1 MPFAQLPFP
10 IAFTKMSGTGN
21 DFILIDHRQPFL
33 VQDDLPEFV
42 RRVCRHK
49 FSAGADGL
57 ILIENDASCDFR
69 WQFFNA
75 DGSLAEMCG
84 NGARCAARF
93 AYRLGIAG
101 QSMRFRTLAGVIAAE
116 IVGCGVKIRMTP
128 PTNLQP
134 AQELELGGERRQLYS
149 VNTGVPH
156 VVCLVDELS
165 TVPVL
170 ELGRIIRYHP
180 AYHPA
185 GTNVNFV
192 QVKIGSLWV
201 RTYER
206 GVEGETL
213 ACGTGSVAA
222 ALIATRLGLIESPVR
237 VITSGGEELIV
248 HLEGQ
253 GEGQMPEAYLEGPAK
268 IIYDGLLQAEAL
280 S

>member
-1 MPFAQLPFP
+1 MTLTKLPLP
-10 IAFTKMSGTGN
+10 LAFTKMSGTGN
-21 DFILIDHRQPFL
+21 DFILIDHRHPFL
-33 VQDDLPEFV
+33 ANDDLPELA
-42 RRVCRHK
+42 RLVCRHK

-57 ILIENDASCDFR
+57 ILIENDETEDFR

-93 AYRLGIAG
+93 AYRLGMVG
-101 QSMRFRTLAGVIAAE
+101 TSMRFRTLAGVIAAE
-116 IVGCGVKIRMTP
+116 IVGDGVKIRMTP
-128 PTNLQP
+128 PTNLEP
-134 AQELELGGERRQLYS
+134 LRELDLGQERRQVYS

-156 VVCLVDELS
+156 VVCLVEELGE
-165 TVPVL
+165 VPVF
-170 ELGRIIRYHP
+170 ELGRLIRYHP
-180 AYHPA
+180 AYQPA

-192 QVKIGSLWV
+192 QVRDGRLWV

-213 ACGTGSVAA
+213 ACGTGSVAS
-222 ALIATRLGLIESPVR
+222 ALITTNLGLTASPVQ
-237 VITSGGEELIV
+237 VITAGGEELTI

-253 GEGQMPEAYLEGPAK
+253 GKMTEAYLEGPAK

-280 S
+280 R